1 MRYAEAM
8 LAFAESHAVTIHE
21 FGRMVDAGVFGA
33 DNRVELIE
41 GHIVDMSPIGSPHQ
55 ACVDRLTTAFA
66 PLASA
71 DLAILRIRGAFV
83 ASDISQPQPDLALI
97 RPRDDYYAGAH
108 PGPQDLFL
116 VVEVADSSLRYDR
129 WTKLPLYA
137 RAGVAEAWLVDLQ
150 HEEIEVATGPSEEG
164 YRRSIRVDRGGTV
177 APTAF
182 PDLALPVDRILG

>member
-1 MRYAEAM
+1 M

-41 GHIVDMSPIGSPHQ
+41 GLIVDMSPIGSPHQ

-66 PLASA
+66 SLATSG
-71 DLAILRIRGAFV
+71 LAIVRVQGSFV
-83 ASDISQPQPDLALI
+83 ATDISQPQPDVALL

-108 PGPQDLFL
+108 PRPGDLFL

-137 RAGVAEAWLVDLQ
+137 RAGVPEVWLVDLRHQ
-150 HEEIEVATGPSEEG
+150 EIEVATGPSEEG
-164 YRRSIRVDRGGTV
+164 YRESTRVERVGTL
-177 APTAF
+177 APAAF
-182 PDLALPVDRILG
+182 PDLVVAAAQILG